1 MRVLLL
7 SLLLSTVILSTKAQ
21 SRVDFVSG
29 DVGYEKTGNTE
40 VFFTFADPL
49 IDILYSD
56 SASTVT
62 SGIPPIFIE
71 QVSTSS
77 QEVAQIDG
85 INLFPNPAGDVIN
98 IDIPNRESAHIV
110 SVIDQTGRTL
120 LSLQVPVGTGRDQ
133 IDIASLTSG
142 TYLVQV
148 IDSDG
153 AMGLFRFVKMQN

>member
-1 MRVLLL
+1 MRVVLISFVL
-7 SLLLSTVILSTKAQ
+7 SLVALSTNAQ
-21 SRVDFVSG
+21 SRVDFVQG
-29 DVGYEKTGNTE
+29 DVGYEKAGNTE

-85 INLFPNPAGDVIN
+85 INLFPNPVGDVIN
-98 IDIPNRESAHIV
+98 IDIPNQESEHSV

-120 LSLQVPVGTGRDQ
+120 LNLQIPAGAGREQ
-133 IDIASLTSG
+133 IDIASLASG

-153 AMGLFRFVKMQN
+153 ATGLFRFVKM